1 MSESQII
8 ERSPTATII
17 RTGANGQ
24 QLTIPNSLPIL
35 PIRNIVVFPG
45 TVMPLNVGRQKS
57 KNLLDEVMPGEKII
71 GVITQRNAE
80 TEDPQFSDLHTVG
93 VACMILKLFKLP
105 DGNQSIIVHG
115 LTRFRLNNL
124 TQTDPFAVG
133 QIDVLEDML
142 EAGNSLE
149 ALIASVRVQ
158 ANRVI
163 ELSPNTPDEAAQVLA
178 SITQPSAL
186 ADFLAANLQAETA
199 EKQRM
204 LEELDVEKRLRL
216 IAARLATQLDV
227 LELQNKIQ
235 SQVKENIDKSQRRY
249 YLQEQLKA
257 IRKEL
262 GEAEGIAGGG
272 SEVDQLRAKLEAAKL
287 PATVMKEAERE
298 LARLDS
304 IPSASPEYGVIRTW
318 LQIVSELPWSLTTE
332 DKLDLTEARKILD
345 RDHFDLDKVKRRI
358 IEYLAVLKLKRDRAA
373 KIAKKSQPQAEA
385 ATAAEAKAV
394 PGNVGE
400 ENVGGA
406 GAILCFVGP
415 PGVGKTSLGK
425 SIAEAMGRNFIRV
438 ALGGV
443 RDEADIRGHRRTYI
457 GSMPGRIIAEL
468 RKAGTRNP
476 VMMLDEIDKLGADF
490 RGDPSSALLEVLD
503 PAQNHTFTDHYLD
516 VPFDL
521 SKVLFIATANSMD
534 PVPGPLR
541 DRMEVIEIPGYTQS
555 DKLHIARTYLVP
567 RQLDANGLEPKQVKF
582 QDSALKDLIESY
594 TREAGVRNL
603 ERSIGSVARA
613 MAAEIV
619 GGTIA
624 KGTIDRAYVEKTLGP
639 RRFEPELAQ
648 RTSIPGVATGMAYTP
663 VGGEILF
670 IESSR
675 MPGKGSVT
683 LTGQIGDVMKESAT
697 AAYTLVRSRAEQLGI
712 DPKLLANSDI
722 HVHIPAGA
730 IPKDGPSAGTAM
742 FTSLASLFL
751 NKPVRADVAMTGEI
765 TLRGL
770 VLPIGGLKEKTLA
783 ALRAGI
789 KEVIIPARN
798 EKDLPDLPQE
808 VKDHLKFHLVQNV
821 DEVLKIAIGANGSAK
836 KRKR

>member
-1 MSESQII
+1 MAETTII
-8 ERSPTATII
+8 ERSPNATII
-17 RTGANGQ
+17 RTGGSNGQ
-24 QLTIPNSLPIL
+24 KLTVPSLLPVL

-45 TVMPLNVGRQKS
+45 TVMPLNVGRAKS

-71 GVITQRNAE
+71 GVVTQKNPDV
-80 TEDPQFSDLHTVG
+80 EDPQYADLHTVG

-115 LTRFRLNNL
+115 LARFRLLEL
-124 TQTDPFAVG
+124 TQSDPFASGRIEVIEDTLASG
-133 QIDVLEDML
+133 APID
-142 EAGNSLE
+142 
-149 ALIASVRVQ
+149 ALIASVRQQ

-163 ELSPNTPDEAAQVLA
+163 ELSPNTPDEAAQVLN
-178 SITQPSAL
+178 SIQNPSAL
-186 ADFLAANLQAETA
+186 ADFLSANLQADTA
-199 EKQRM
+199 DKQMM

-227 LELQNKIQ
+227 LELQSKIQ

-249 YLQEQLKA
+249 YLQEQMKA

-262 GEAEGIAGGG
+262 GEATGEAGG
-272 SEVDQLRAKLEAAKL
+272 SEVDNLRAKLEEAKL
-287 PATVMKEAERE
+287 PELVMKEATRE
-298 LARLDS
+298 LNRLEA
-304 IPSASPEYGVIRTW
+304 IPSASPEYGVIRTYI
-318 LQIVSELPWSLTTE
+318 QILSELPWSLLST
-332 DKLDLTEARKILD
+332 DHLDLKEARKILD

-358 IEYLAVLKLKRDRAA
+358 IEYLAVRKLKPD
-373 KIAKKSQPQAEA
+373 
-385 ATAAEAKAV
+385 
-394 PGNVGE
+394 
-400 ENVGGA
+400 GG

-425 SIAEAMGRNFIRV
+425 SIADAMGRKFIRV

-476 VMMLDEIDKLGADF
+476 VMMLDEIDKIGSDF

-521 SKVLFIATANSMD
+521 SKVLFISTANSMD

-541 DRMEVIEIPGYTQS
+541 DRMEVIEIPGYTQA
-555 DKLHIARTYLVP
+555 DKLSISKTYLVP
-567 RQLDANGLEPKQVKF
+567 RQLEANGLTGKNAKF
-582 QDSALKDLIESY
+582 NDPALKLIIEGY

-603 ERSIGSVARA
+603 ERNIGSVARSI
-613 MAAEIV
+613 AAEVV
-619 GGTIA
+619 GGNTKKI
-624 KGTIDRAYVEKTLGP
+624 TVDPTYVGKTLGP
-639 RRFEPELAQ
+639 RRFEPELAS
-648 RTSIPGVATGMAYTP
+648 RTSVPGVATGMAYTP

-670 IESSR
+670 IEATR
-675 MPGKGSVT
+675 YPGKGGIT

-697 AAYTLVRSRAEQLGI
+697 AAFSLVRSRSAQLGI
-712 DPKLLANSDI
+712 DPKLLAESDI
-722 HVHIPAGA
+722 HIHVPAGA
-730 IPKDGPSAGTAM
+730 VPKDGPSAGTAM
-742 FTSLASLFL
+742 FTSLASLL
-751 NKPVRADVAMTGEI
+751 MNRPVHHDVAMTGEI

-783 ALRAGI
+783 AMRAGI
-789 KEVIIPARN
+789 KQVIVPKRN
-798 EKDLPDLPQE
+798 EKDLPDLPEE
-808 VKDHLKFHLVQNV
+808 VKKTLKFHFVSNV
-821 DEVLKIAIGANGSAK
+821 DEVLQVALGPPVGTSKKAASKPKKAKSGSV
-836 KRKR
+836 